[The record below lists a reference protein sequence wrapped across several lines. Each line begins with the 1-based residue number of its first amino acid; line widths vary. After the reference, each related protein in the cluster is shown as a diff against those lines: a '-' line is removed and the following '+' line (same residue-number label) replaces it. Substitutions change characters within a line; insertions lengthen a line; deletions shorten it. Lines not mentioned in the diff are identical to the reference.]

1 MKLKTIKTKKEYEN
15 YLKWVDEMFDKK
27 VKLNSAEGEDLQ
39 VVLLLIQEY
48 EDKNYPIPAPDAIEA
63 IKIKMN
69 QKGLKNKDLV
79 GKFGSKGYVS
89 AVLNRK
95 KPLTMELAQLFHREL
110 GVPAEALLS

>member
-1 MKLKTIKTKKEYEN
+1 MKLKTVKTKKEYEN
-15 YLKWVDEMFDKK
+15 YLTWVDEMFEKK
-27 VKLNSAEGEDLQ
+27 IKPNSAEGEDLQ

-48 EDKNYPIPAPDAIEA
+48 EDKNYAIPVPDAIEA
-63 IKIKMN
+63 IKIKMSE
-69 QKGLKNKDLV
+69 KGLKNKDLV

-110 GVPAEALLS
+110 GVSAEVLLS